1 MYYKVVEF
9 SQHKKF
15 ETSLVFR
22 PSSSDSIKSFLT
34 WIRILHKIETR
45 QTKFLSENKTKNN
58 TFIYYILKFIMLILK
73 ENKKSLRFEIL
84 LHTLYAGYR

>member
-34 WIRILHKIETR
+34 WIRILYKIETG

-58 TFIYYILKFIMLILK
+58 TFIMLILK